1 MSVRTLPVTAACSYE
16 QNSAYV
22 TSYQALFERLKL
34 LPAGNLRGK
43 KAGFSL
49 GLARLLDTR
58 GSTLLI
64 IAFYVPLN
72 LTVILQFCPLLHCML
87 TAPQKHGIL
96 MVKLVVFFQ

>member
-22 TSYQALFERLKL
+22 TRYQALFERLKP

-43 KAGFSL
+43 KADL

-64 IAFYVPLN
+64 ITFYVTLN
-72 LTVILQFCPLLHCML
+72 LTVILQFCPIH
-87 TAPQKHGIL
+87 
-96 MVKLVVFFQ
+96 

>member
-1 MSVRTLPVTAACSYE
+1 MSVRTLVACSYE

-22 TSYQALFERLKL
+22 TSYQALFEGLKL

-43 KAGFSL
+43 KADFSL

-58 GSTLLI
+58 GSTLLV

-72 LTVILQFCPLLHCML
+72 LTVILQFCPILHCIL

-96 MVKLVVFFQ
+96 MVKLSVFFQ